1 MESYQKLT
9 LEMIPGQTPR
19 EKYESLEKMV
29 ALLNALAYPRRGTEE
44 ETMTIEQAA
53 GKAEEILKHHL

>member
-19 EKYESLEKMV
+19 EKYESLESMM
-29 ALLNALAYPRRGTEE
+29 ALLNALAYPRRGTFE
-44 ETMTIEQAA
+44 ETMTIEHAA
-53 GKAEEILKHHL
+53 KIATLILKRS

>member
-1 MESYQKLT
+1 
-9 LEMIPGQTPR
+9 MIPGQTPR
-19 EKYESLEKMV
+19 EKYEATVKMI

-53 GKAEEILKHHL
+53 GKAEEILKHHF